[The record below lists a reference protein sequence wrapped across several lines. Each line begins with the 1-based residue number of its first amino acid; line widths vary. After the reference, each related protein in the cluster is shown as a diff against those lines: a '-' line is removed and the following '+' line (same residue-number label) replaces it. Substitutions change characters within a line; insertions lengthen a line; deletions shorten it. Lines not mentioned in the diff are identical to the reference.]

1 MYTIR
6 QAHIDD
12 VPVLAMMGEK
22 FYQYSAFNKYVPYD
36 VESVASKLAQL
47 LLTGFLYVA
56 EHEED
61 GVVAALAG
69 TMTTLWFN
77 NGLPVA
83 SEMAWWV
90 EEKHRNSPVGIR
102 LYKAFEKWAFDRGVT
117 TITMSDLVIEDQA
130 PADKLFKKMGYS
142 VVERAHIKR
151 G

>member
-22 FYQYSAFNKYVPYD
+22 FYQYSAFKDYVPYD
-36 VESVASKLAQL
+36 AESAASKLAQL

-56 EHEED
+56 EHNED
-61 GVVAALAG
+61 GVIATLAG
-69 TMTTLWFN
+69 TMNTLWFN

-83 SEMAWWV
+83 TELAWWV
-90 EEKHRNSPVGIR
+90 EEKHRKSPVGIR

-117 TITMSDLVIEDQA
+117 TITMSDLIIKDQA
-130 PADKLFKKMGYS
+130 PTDKLFKKMGYS
-142 VVERAHIKR
+142 VVERAHIKK